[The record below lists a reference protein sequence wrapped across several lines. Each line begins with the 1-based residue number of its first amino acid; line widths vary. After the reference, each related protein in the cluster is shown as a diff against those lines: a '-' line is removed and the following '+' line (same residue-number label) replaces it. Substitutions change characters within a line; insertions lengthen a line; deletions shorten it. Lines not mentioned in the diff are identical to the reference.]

1 LNLLRKKKT
10 AIREIEYINF
20 DNIIYLDSPPV
31 NGNNTR
37 KTATNVSNRSRVNF
51 PYEKPQLRSA
61 SSSSSSP
68 SPKGN
73 RRIKGKTSS

>member
-1 LNLLRKKKT
+1 MNNERFNSLRKK
-10 AIREIEYINF
+10 
-20 DNIIYLDSPPV
+20 IIKLVLFYLDSPPL

-37 KTATNVSNRSRVNF
+37 KTTTSASNRSRVNY

-68 SPKGN
+68 SPKTN
-73 RRIKGKTSS
+73 RRVKGKISS